1 MQIQSTGLPLTP
13 RPDERP
19 VSAVDSGVVSARPV
33 RADTSATPQSK
44 EAVIAAVDKLNEAM
58 AASSQSLKFEIDDD
72 TKQIVVKI
80 IDQSTDE
87 VVRQI
92 PSEEAL
98 QMAKSIDRMQG
109 LLIRQTA

>member
-1 MQIQSTGLPLTP
+1 MQIQPTGLPLAP
-13 RPDERP
+13 RLDERP
-19 VSAVDSGVVSARPV
+19 AAVADSGAVSARPV
-33 RADTSATPQSK
+33 RADAAPTPQSK
-44 EAVIAAVDKLNEAM
+44 EEVSAAVDKLNEAM

-98 QMAKSIDRMQG
+98 QMAKSIDKMQG

>member
-1 MQIQSTGLPLTP
+1 L
-13 RPDERP
+13 DERP
-19 VSAVDSGVVSARPV
+19 AAVADSGAVSARPV
-33 RADTSATPQSK
+33 RPEVVTMTHSK
-44 EAVIAAVDKLNEAM
+44 EEVSAAVDKLNEAM
-58 AASSQSLKFEIDDD
+58 AASSQSLKFEIDND

-80 IDQSTDE
+80 VDQSTDE

-98 QMAKSIDRMQG
+98 QMAKSIDKMQG